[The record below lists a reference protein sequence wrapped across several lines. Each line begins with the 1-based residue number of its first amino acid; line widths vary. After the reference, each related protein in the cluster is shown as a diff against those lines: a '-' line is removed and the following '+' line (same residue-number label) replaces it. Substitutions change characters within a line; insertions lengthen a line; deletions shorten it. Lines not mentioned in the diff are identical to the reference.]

1 MNQLSEYLER
11 IVVFSLDVSGA
22 FRVLKD
28 LVGRGI
34 LDSREIYDLSKKIG
48 VDSSFLSSII
58 DMLLKYGILRRKSVH
73 EFEFADKGQV
83 LEAISSLEEFF
94 SDKVVIPE
102 GYKCSIWRQHGEKAI
117 VRVFFFVRDG
127 MRIFRLRKLAVESI
141 VGELAEYLIVPR
153 ISLKDLVLAVEVEED
168 DVAYI
173 RLYWVDPEVL
183 SSLRTFI
190 RQGFPNEKSCIV
202 KASELLS
209 YVFDVE
215 EGDLVEVDLSKMSDT
230 IMNEVKILVDR
241 VFRAKGDVGEHD
253 EICSILAEIGRVK
266 GYEVSLEHKI
276 VGDLRLDAAYIRDG
290 AIAAAFEV
298 VLMGNLKEA
307 LFKLSL
313 VNAGVKFLVV
323 GRDKISKAQ
332 KVLPQGVRVIE
343 AETVVEAKKS
353 VAALATILNEI
364 GKALNEHGAEV
375 H

>member
-1 MNQLSEYLER
+1 LNQLSEYLKR

-34 LDSREIYDLSKKIG
+34 LDSRELYDLSKKIG

-58 DMLLKYGILRRKSVH
+58 DMLLRYGMLRRKSVH

-183 SSLRTFI
+183 SSPRTFI
-190 RQGFPNEKSCIV
+190 RQGFPKEKSCIV

>member
-1 MNQLSEYLER
+1 MNQLSEYLKR

-58 DMLLKYGILRRKSVH
+58 DMLLKYGMLRRKSVH

-102 GYKCSIWRQHGEKAI
+102 GYKCSIWRQHEEKAI

-183 SSLRTFI
+183 SSPRTFI

>member
-1 MNQLSEYLER
+1 MNQLSEYLKR

-58 DMLLKYGILRRKSVH
+58 DMLLKYGMLRRKSVH

-183 SSLRTFI
+183 
-190 RQGFPNEKSCIV
+190 
-202 KASELLS
+202 
-209 YVFDVE
+209 
-215 EGDLVEVDLSKMSDT
+215 
-230 IMNEVKILVDR
+230 
-241 VFRAKGDVGEHD
+241 
-253 EICSILAEIGRVK
+253 
-266 GYEVSLEHKI
+266 
-276 VGDLRLDAAYIRDG
+276 
-290 AIAAAFEV
+290 
-298 VLMGNLKEA
+298 
-307 LFKLSL
+307 
-313 VNAGVKFLVV
+313 
-323 GRDKISKAQ
+323 
-332 KVLPQGVRVIE
+332 
-343 AETVVEAKKS
+343 
-353 VAALATILNEI
+353 
-364 GKALNEHGAEV
+364 
-375 H
+375 

>member
-1 MNQLSEYLER
+1 MNQLSEYLKR

-58 DMLLKYGILRRKSVH
+58 DMLLKYGMLRRKSVH

-183 SSLRTFI
+183 SSPRTFI

-276 VGDLRLDAAYIRDG
+276 VGDLKLDVTYIKDG

>member
-1 MNQLSEYLER
+1 LNQLSEYLKR

-58 DMLLKYGILRRKSVH
+58 DMLLKYGMLRRKSVH

-183 SSLRTFI
+183 SSPRTFI

-343 AETVVEAKKS
+343 AETVAEAKKS

>member
-1 MNQLSEYLER
+1 
-11 IVVFSLDVSGA
+11 
-22 FRVLKD
+22 
-28 LVGRGI
+28 
-34 LDSREIYDLSKKIG
+34 
-48 VDSSFLSSII
+48 
-58 DMLLKYGILRRKSVH
+58 
-73 EFEFADKGQV
+73 
-83 LEAISSLEEFF
+83 
-94 SDKVVIPE
+94 
-102 GYKCSIWRQHGEKAI
+102 
-117 VRVFFFVRDG
+117 
-127 MRIFRLRKLAVESI
+127 
-141 VGELAEYLIVPR
+141 
-153 ISLKDLVLAVEVEED
+153 
-168 DVAYI
+168 
-173 RLYWVDPEVL
+173 
-183 SSLRTFI
+183 
-190 RQGFPNEKSCIV
+190 CIV

-276 VGDLRLDAAYIRDG
+276 VGDLKLDVTYIKDG

-313 VNAGVKFLVV
+313 MNAGVKFLVV

-332 KVLPQGVRVIE
+332 KVLPQGVRAIE
-343 AETVVEAKKS
+343 AETVAEAKKS